1 MNLRDFN
8 NIKNIGKKVIL
19 IKIIDAKGSVPR
31 NKNVTMVISD
41 EHQFGTIGGGELE
54 YRVTNESRE
63 LLNDSNC
70 CEKIIEFPLGPSLGQ
85 CCGGYIKI
93 KLNKFNSGKNL
104 LNKHDLKDE
113 VLSRNKNL
121 YIFGAGHVASAL
133 MTKLEETG
141 FNIFVIDSREQFLS
155 KIKIDYINTILAK
168 EPDIIIKNAAPRSFY
183 LVMTH
188 SHQIDLSIC
197 STLLKVNNFSFLGLI
212 GSKTKRMR
220 FNKRLKEIGYSKELI
235 DKIECPI
242 GIDGITGKEP
252 NIIAISIIAR
262 LLQYKSLLNNEEKKY
277 IKLVTG

>member
-8 NIKNIGKKVIL
+8 NIKSIGKKVIL

-262 LLQYKSLLNNEEKKY
+262 LLQFKSLLNNEEKKY